1 MSESKLPPLPAKN
14 RLLAALPVEE
24 YEALFPH
31 LEQVSLTYKQS
42 IYQPNEPIEYVYFLS
57 HDIISLVVSTED
69 GGVVEAATVGNEGM
83 VGIPVFLE
91 ADTVPSVAIVQVPGD
106 ALRMKADAFRDWVAR
121 SQPFQYLLKR
131 YTQVM
136 FNSIM
141 QTAACNRL
149 HEIEQRCCRWLLMTH
164 DRVESDK
171 FSLTQ
176 EFLAQMLGVRRP
188 SVSVVASI
196 LQKAEPIRYTRGKIA
211 ILDRS
216 GLEAATC
223 ECYRVIKQE
232 FDRLLG

>member
-1 MSESKLPPLPAKN
+1 MSASNPPPIPAKN

-31 LEQVSLTYKQS
+31 LEQISLTFKQS
-42 IYQPNEPIEYVYFLS
+42 IYQSNEPLEYIYFPS
-57 HDIISLVVSTED
+57 HGIISLVVIMED

-83 VGIPVFLE
+83 VGLPVFLE
-91 ADTVPSVAIVQVPGD
+91 ADTIPSEALVQIPGN
-106 ALRMKADAFRDWVAR
+106 AMRMKADAFKAWVEQ
-121 SQPFQYLLKR
+121 SQPLQKLLKR

-136 FNSIM
+136 MNSIM
-141 QTAACNRL
+141 QTAACNRI

-164 DRVESDK
+164 DRVGSDN
-171 FSLTQ
+171 FPLTQ

-196 LQKAEPIRYTRGKIA
+196 LQKAGLIRYSRGKIA
-211 ILDRS
+211 ILDRP
-216 GLEAATC
+216 GLESATC
-223 ECYRVIKQE
+223 ECHRVIKQE